1 MTQDTDAFD
10 DGHPAYWVKSVEKTF
25 SILLAFSPDEPRLTI
40 TRAAAKADLSR
51 AAARRFLL
59 TLVDLGYIRM
69 EGNYFELTPRCL
81 DIGASFLANLSLP
94 QIAEPHLKELAV
106 DLNETASLCIL
117 DGADVVY
124 LARVAAPRLLSV
136 SVNVGTRFPAW
147 ATSMGRVLLA
157 GLPERSREEF
167 YASLNL
173 QQFTHHSVSSIDQLR
188 TEVDR
193 AGTQGFSMVS
203 QELDDGLRGVAVPV
217 RRGNDLIAAI
227 NVSLQTHRVPEAEI
241 AHTVVPQLQEAA
253 RSIADD
259 FGGRHAVAS

>member
-1 MTQDTDAFD
+1 MTQHTEVLS
-10 DGHPAYWVKSVEKTF
+10 DGNPAYWVKSVEKTF
-25 SILLAFSPDEPRLTI
+25 SILQAFSPDEPRLTI

-59 TLVDLGYIRM
+59 TLVDLGYVRID
-69 EGNYFELTPRCL
+69 GSHFELTPRCL

-117 DGADVVY
+117 DGAEVVY

-157 GLPERSREEF
+157 GLPERSREDF

-173 QQFTHHSVSSIDQLR
+173 QQFTHHSVSSIEQLR
-188 TEVDR
+188 AEVDR
-193 AGTQGFSMVS
+193 AGAQGYSMVS

-227 NVSLQTHRVPEAEI
+227 NVSLQTHRVPEADI
-241 AHTVVPQLQEAA
+241 ARTVVPKLQEAA

-259 FGGRHAVAS
+259 FGGRSAISA

>member
-1 MTQDTDAFD
+1 MTEHLDAS
-10 DGHPAYWVKSVEKTF
+10 GGEHPAYWVKSAEKTL

-59 TLVDLGYIRM
+59 TLADLGYVRAD
-69 EGNYFELTPRCL
+69 GSHFELTPRCL

-94 QIAEPHLKELAV
+94 QIAEPHLKDLAV
-106 DLNETASLCIL
+106 DLNETASLCVL

-124 LARVAAPRLLSV
+124 VARVAAPRLLSV

-157 GLPERSREEF
+157 GLPERTREEF
-167 YASLNL
+167 YAGLNL
-173 QQFTHHSVSSIDQLR
+173 QQFTHHSVSSIEQLR

-193 AGTQGFSMVS
+193 AGAQGFAVVS

-227 NVSLQTHRVPEAEI
+227 NVSLQTHRVPEAEV
-241 AHTVVPQLQEAA
+241 ARTVVPQLQEAA
-253 RSIADD
+253 RAIAED
-259 FGGRHAVAS
+259 FGGRSAAAS

>member
-1 MTQDTDAFD
+1 MTQETDTENG
-10 DGHPAYWVKSVEKTF
+10 GHPAYWVKSVEKTF
-25 SILLAFSPDEPRLTI
+25 SVLLAFSADEPRLTI

-59 TLVDLGYIRM
+59 TLVDLGYLRM
-69 EGNYFELTPRCL
+69 DGSHFELTPRCL

-106 DLNETASLCIL
+106 NLNETASLCVL
-117 DGADVVY
+117 DGAEIVY

-157 GLPERSREEF
+157 GLPERAREEF
-167 YASLNL
+167 FASLSL
-173 QQFTHHSVSSIDQLR
+173 QPFTHHSVSSIDRLR
-188 TEVDR
+188 AEVDR
-193 AGTQGFSMVS
+193 AGAQGFSMVS

-227 NVSLQTHRVPEAEI
+227 NVSLQTHRVPEDEI
-241 AHTVVPQLQEAA
+241 ARTVVPQLVQAA
-253 RSIADD
+253 QSIADD
-259 FGGRHAVAS
+259 FGGRRAAAS